1 MQKTATLI
9 PMSRPSTFR
18 LASLRRISSMAAFML
33 LVFLARVGIGMAC
46 EPHEFA
52 ELFGNASAPAW
63 VVVDDDYDGD
73 GAADQKSDHCRQC
86 NCHHGVALPTLTAST
101 PIATAVSPIVLFVA
115 TPNSAPFERDLR
127 PPIA

>member
-1 MQKTATLI
+1 
-9 PMSRPSTFR
+9 MSRPSALR

-33 LVFLARVGIGMAC
+33 LVFLARVGIGLAC

-52 ELFGNASAPAW
+52 ELFGDASTPAW
-63 VVVDDDYDGD
+63 VAVDDDHHG
-73 GAADQKSDHCRQC
+73 GAVDRMSDHCRQC

-115 TPNSAPFERDLR
+115 TPNSAPSERDLR